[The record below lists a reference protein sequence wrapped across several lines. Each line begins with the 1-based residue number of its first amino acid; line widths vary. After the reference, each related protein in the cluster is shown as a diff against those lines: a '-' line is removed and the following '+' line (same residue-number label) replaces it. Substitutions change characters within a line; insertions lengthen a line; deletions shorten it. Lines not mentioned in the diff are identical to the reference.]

1 MIKQICFGLMLI
13 GAGFTIG
20 SCGNAPIATVS
31 PSPTILAIAPSTPA
45 PVIASSADRKAAQT
59 YRQSGLKLRQ
69 RGNYTEAIVSFEKAA
84 KLDPSNL
91 SGRIL
96 WGWTLHLAEKE
107 TKATEVLQQ
116 VLAEDTNNIPALNAL
131 GIVYLVSG
139 NLTDAVK
146 THQQAVN
153 LNPKNEIAHYNLAL
167 AYQRL
172 KDYDSALTHAQQA
185 TQLEPNNPHPWVA
198 IALVYWDKG
207 DKSQAKTMYK
217 RAINLDSRYRQ
228 SSFLSHL
235 KLAGFSQNQI
245 QLTDEIQRYSKEA
258 SSLTQ

>member
-1 MIKQICFGLMLI
+1 MIKQTGFGLMLI

-31 PSPTILAIAPSTPA
+31 PSPTIPAIAQSTPS
-45 PVIASSADRKAAQT
+45 PVIPSSADRKAAQT

-69 RGNYTEAIVSFEKAA
+69 RGNYAEAIASFEKAA

-107 TKATEVLQQ
+107 TEATEVLQQ
-116 VLAEDTNNIPALNAL
+116 VLAQDANNIPALNAL

-172 KDYDSALTHAQQA
+172 KEYDPALIHAKEA
-185 TQLEPNNPHPWVA
+185 TQLEPNNPHTWVA
-198 IALVYWDKG
+198 IALVYWNKG
-207 DKSQAKTMYK
+207 DKSQAKAMYQ

-228 SSFLSHL
+228 LGFLSHL
-235 KLAGFSQNQI
+235 KLAGFSADQI
-245 QLTDEIQRYSKEA
+245 ELTNKIQKYTK
-258 SSLTQ
+258 T

>member
-1 MIKQICFGLMLI
+1 MFKQTGFGLMLI
-13 GAGFTIG
+13 GVGLTIG
-20 SCGNAPIATVS
+20 SCGNTPIATIA
-31 PSPTILAIAPSTPA
+31 PSPTIPAIAQSPSP
-45 PVIASSADRKAAQT
+45 PVISSAADRKAAQK

-69 RGNYTEAIVSFEKAA
+69 QGNYIEAIQSFEKAA
-84 KLDPSNL
+84 KLDPNNL
-91 SGRIL
+91 SGRVL

-107 TKATEVLQQ
+107 TEATEVLQQ
-116 VLAEDTNNIPALNAL
+116 VLAEDASNIPALNAL

-139 NLTDAVK
+139 NLNDAVK
-146 THQQAVN
+146 THQQAVS

-172 KDYDSALTHAQQA
+172 KEYDPALTHAKEA
-185 TQLEPNNPHPWVA
+185 TQLEPNNPHTWVA

-207 DKSQAKTMYK
+207 DKPQAKAMYQ

-235 KLAGFSQNQI
+235 KLAGFSAAQI
-245 QLTDEIQRYSKEA
+245 QLTGEIQKYAKM
-258 SSLTQ
+258 

>member
-1 MIKQICFGLMLI
+1 MIKQTGFGLMLI
-13 GAGFTIG
+13 AMGFTIG
-20 SCGNAPIATVS
+20 SCGNVPTTTIS
-31 PSPTILAIAPSTPA
+31 PSPTISAIAESPTHPFI
-45 PVIASSADRKAAQT
+45 PTASDRKTAEM
-59 YRQSGLKLRQ
+59 YRQSGLKSRQ
-69 RGNYTEAIVSFEKAA
+69 QGNYTKAIQLFEKAA

-107 TKATEVLQQ
+107 TEAKDVLQQ
-116 VLAEDTNNIPALNAL
+116 ILVEDSNNIRALNAL
-131 GIVYLVSG
+131 GIVHLVSG
-139 NLTDAVK
+139 NLNDAVK
-146 THQQAVN
+146 AHQQAVS

-172 KDYDSALTHAQQA
+172 KEYEPALIHAKEA
-185 TQLEPNNPHPWVA
+185 TQLEPNNPHTWVA

-217 RAINLDSRYRQ
+217 RAINLDPRYRQ

-235 KLAGFSQNQI
+235 KLAGLSEDQI
-245 QLTDEIQRYSKEA
+245 QLTTEIQKYVKM
-258 SSLTQ
+258 

>member
-1 MIKQICFGLMLI
+1 MIKQTGFGLMLI

-20 SCGNAPIATVS
+20 SCGNTPIATIS
-31 PSPTILAIAPSTPA
+31 PSPTIPAIAQSTPA
-45 PVIASSADRKAAQT
+45 PVIPSSADRKAAQT

-69 RGNYTEAIVSFEKAA
+69 RGNYTEAIASFEKAA

-107 TKATEVLQQ
+107 TEATEVLQQ
-116 VLAEDTNNIPALNAL
+116 VLAQDANNIPALNAL

-146 THQQAVN
+146 THQQAVS

-172 KDYDSALTHAQQA
+172 KKYDPALTHAQQA
-185 TQLEPNNPHPWVA
+185 TQLEPNNPHNWVA

-207 DKSQAKTMYK
+207 DKIQAKAMYQ

-235 KLAGFSQNQI
+235 KLAGFSADQI
-245 QLTDEIQRYSKEA
+245 ELTNKIQKYTK
-258 SSLTQ
+258 T

>member
-1 MIKQICFGLMLI
+1 MIKQTGFGLMLI
-13 GAGFTIG
+13 GAAFSIG

-31 PSPTILAIAPSTPA
+31 PSPTISVIAPTTPV
-45 PVIASSADRKAAQT
+45 PVLPADRKAAQN

-69 RGNYTEAIVSFEKAA
+69 QGNYTEAIASFEKGA

-107 TKATEVLQQ
+107 TEATEVLQQ
-116 VLAEDTNNIPALNAL
+116 VLVQDANNIPALNAL

-139 NLTDAVK
+139 NLNDAVK

-185 TQLEPNNPHPWVA
+185 TQLEPNNPHTWVA

-217 RAINLDSRYRQ
+217 RAINLDPRYRQ

-235 KLAGFSQNQI
+235 KLAGLSGDQI
-245 QLTDEIQRYSKEA
+245 QLTTEIQKYVKM
-258 SSLTQ
+258 

>member
-1 MIKQICFGLMLI
+1 MIKQTGFGLMLI
-13 GAGFTIG
+13 GAAFTIG
-20 SCGNAPIATVS
+20 SCGNTPIATVS
-31 PSPTILAIAPSTPA
+31 PSPTIPAIAQSTPS
-45 PVIASSADRKAAQT
+45 PVIPSSADRKTAQT

-69 RGNYTEAIVSFEKAA
+69 RGNYTEALASFEKAA

-91 SGRIL
+91 SGRVL

-107 TKATEVLQQ
+107 TEATEVLQQ
-116 VLAEDTNNIPALNAL
+116 VLAQDANNIPALNAL

-146 THQQAVN
+146 THQQAVS

-172 KDYDSALTHAQQA
+172 KKYDPALTHAQQA
-185 TQLEPNNPHPWVA
+185 TQLEPNNPHNWVA

-207 DKSQAKTMYK
+207 DKIQAKAMYQ

-235 KLAGFSQNQI
+235 KLAGFSADQI
-245 QLTDEIQRYSKEA
+245 ELTNKIQKYTK
-258 SSLTQ
+258 T

>member
-1 MIKQICFGLMLI
+1 MIKQTCFGLMLI
-13 GAGFTIG
+13 GAGFTVG
-20 SCGNAPIATVS
+20 SCGNTPIATVS
-31 PSPTILAIAPSTPA
+31 PSPTISAIAQSTPS
-45 PVIASSADRKAAQT
+45 PVIPSSADRKAAQT

-69 RGNYTEAIVSFEKAA
+69 RGNYTEAIASFEKAA

-107 TKATEVLQQ
+107 TEATEVLQQ
-116 VLAEDTNNIPALNAL
+116 ILAKDANNIPALNAL

-139 NLTDAVK
+139 NLNDAVK

-153 LNPKNEIAHYNLAL
+153 LDNKNEIAHYNLAL

-172 KDYDSALTHAQQA
+172 KKYDPALIHAQQA
-185 TQLEPNNPHPWVA
+185 TQLEPNNPHTWVA

-207 DKSQAKTMYK
+207 DKSQAKAMYK

-235 KLAGFSQNQI
+235 KLAGFSADQI
-245 QLTDEIQRYSKEA
+245 QLTGEIQKYAKM
-258 SSLTQ
+258 